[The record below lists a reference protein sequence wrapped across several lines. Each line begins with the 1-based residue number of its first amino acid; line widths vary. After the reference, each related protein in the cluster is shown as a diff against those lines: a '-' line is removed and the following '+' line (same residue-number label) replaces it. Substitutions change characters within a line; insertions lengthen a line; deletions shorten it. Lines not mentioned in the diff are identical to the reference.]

1 MITNYYNDEGN
12 VMLERQTEEVSAG
25 KIVYSPQ
32 EVLNCYVDETQ
43 RVIKSVTNE
52 VIYSNASYYTET
64 EIKVNDLINGQP
76 VLKVDKFN
84 GFGRKYYRAYI

>member
-1 MITNYYNDEGN
+1 MITQYYNDEGN

-25 KIVYSPQ
+25 KIVYSESEELQ
-32 EVLNCYVDETQ
+32 CYVDETQ
-43 RVIKSVTNE
+43 QVIKTITNE
-52 VIYSNASYYTET
+52 VVYSTASYYTET